1 MAGLPG
7 GVGKPGNGQDAGEHP
22 DHPARGHRRTC
33 VRERSA
39 SDMFLGEYEHTIDAK
54 GRMAVPAKFRGQ
66 LDRGAVISKGM
77 GHCLSVY
84 TMARWEEKSAAL
96 VEGKTDEEL
105 RDFERRIYP
114 SASEVEL
121 DNQGRLVIPARLR
134 TYAGLTNDVTVA
146 GVRDHIEIWDRVT
159 WQEYQERLDGEGNSV
174 PF

>member
-1 MAGLPG
+1 MS
-7 GVGKPGNGQDAGEHP
+7 
-22 DHPARGHRRTC
+22 
-33 VRERSA
+33 ERSA
-39 SDMFLGEYEHTIDAK
+39 GTMFLGEYEHTIDAK

-84 TMARWEEKSAAL
+84 TLARWEEKSAAL
-96 VEGKTDEEL
+96 VADKTDEEL

-121 DNQGRLVIPARLR
+121 DGQGRLMLAAKLR
-134 TYAGLTNDVTVA
+134 AYAGLSSEVTVA
-146 GVRDHIEIWDRVT
+146 GVRDHIEIWDRST
-159 WQEYQERLDGEGNSV
+159 WHEYQQRLDEEGTGV